1 MTHPASEP
9 NPQVTSAAASRASDG
24 TNGASALTDVNAD
37 VNARA
42 PILATTAVTKTFP
55 GVKALQRVDFR
66 LFPGEIHT
74 LMGQNGAGKSTL
86 INVLTG
92 VVAPDA
98 GTIRLGG
105 EVVAFASPQ
114 EAEAAGVR
122 TLYQEVNLCPN
133 LSVAENIFAGRQPRR
148 FGAIDWPAI
157 KRRAQAALA
166 RLDVSLDVTRSLDAY
181 PIAVQQM
188 VAIARALSVDA
199 RVLILDEPTS
209 SLDDG
214 EVSQLFKI
222 LRHLKQSGIAILF
235 VTHFIEQTYA
245 ISDRITVMRNGERE
259 GEYLARDLP
268 ADQLV
273 AKMVGHER
281 MSARLREAAHEGHA
295 RHESREREG
304 RERHASYGHA
314 SHDGQPVT
322 QTGQATTQA
331 TEATQATHPF
341 IELQGV
347 GRRGTLQPIDLNLQ
361 RGQILGLAGL
371 LGSGRTEIARLLFG
385 ADRTDSGVILIEGRA
400 VKLRSP
406 RDAVRH
412 GVGYCA
418 EDRKKEGIVAELSI
432 RENILLALQA
442 RRGWWRKIS
451 RQRARELADLW
462 IERLGIKAADAEQP
476 IGLLSGGNQQKAL
489 LARWLATDPTLLI
502 LDEPTRGIDVAAK
515 FDIMDRLL
523 ALCAS
528 GLSILF
534 ISSEIS
540 EVLRVSHRVAVLRD
554 RRKIAE
560 VAGTASNEDNIYRLI
575 AGSGE

>member
-1 MTHPASEP
+1 MTHSATEP
-9 NPQVTSAAASRASDG
+9 NSPDEGAQRVSAARATS
-24 TNGASALTDVNAD
+24 GA
-37 VNARA
+37 ARGPE
-42 PILATTAVTKTFP
+42 PILATSGVSKTFP
-55 GVKALQRVDFR
+55 GVKALQGVDFR
-66 LFPGEIHT
+66 LFPGEVHT

-133 LSVAENIFAGRQPRR
+133 LSVAENIFAGRQPKR
-148 FGAIDWPAI
+148 FGAIDWSDI

-209 SLDDG
+209 SLDDS
-214 EVSQLFKI
+214 EVAQLFKI

-273 AKMVGHER
+273 SKMVGHER
-281 MSARLREAAHEGHA
+281 MSARLREASHEHQSAQAFSDDAPHA
-295 RHESREREG
+295 
-304 RERHASYGHA
+304 ASN
-314 SHDGQPVT
+314 GQP
-322 QTGQATTQA
+322 
-331 TEATQATHPF
+331 F
-341 IELQGV
+341 MELRGV
-347 GRRGTLQPIDLNLQ
+347 GRRGTLQPVDLDVQ
-361 RGQILGLAGL
+361 PGQILGLAGL
-371 LGSGRTEIARLLFG
+371 LGSGRTETARLLFG
-385 ADRTDSGVILIEGRA
+385 ADRSDSGTILVNGRP
-400 VKLRSP
+400 VRLRSP

-412 GVGYCA
+412 GIGYCA

-451 RQRARELADLW
+451 RQRAREIADLW
-462 IERLGIKAADAEQP
+462 IERLGIKASDAEQP

-489 LARWLATDPTLLI
+489 LARWLATDPKLLI

-523 ALCAS
+523 ALCAN

-560 VAGTASNEDNIYRLI
+560 VAGKASTEDNIYRLI

>member
-9 NPQVTSAAASRASDG
+9 NPPAAGIPASAAATAQ
-24 TNGASALTDVNAD
+24 THP
-37 VNARA
+37 A
-42 PILATTAVTKTFP
+42 PILATAGVSKTFP

-66 LFPGEIHT
+66 LFPGEVHT

-105 EVVAFASPQ
+105 EIVAFASPQ

-133 LSVAENIFAGRQPRR
+133 LSVAENIFAGRQPKR
-148 FGAIDWPAI
+148 FGAIDWPDI
-157 KRRAQAALA
+157 KRRAQAALL

-214 EVSQLFKI
+214 EVAQLFKI

-281 MSARLREAAHEGHA
+281 MSARLRAAAHDGHA
-295 RHESREREG
+295 GHEAPERENAGHESV
-304 RERHASYGHA
+304 
-314 SHDGQPVT
+314 QPFV
-322 QTGQATTQA
+322 
-331 TEATQATHPF
+331 
-341 IELQGV
+341 ELRGV
-347 GRRGTLQPIDLNLQ
+347 GRRGTLQPIDLDV
-361 RGQILGLAGL
+361 RPGQILGLAGL
-371 LGSGRTEIARLLFG
+371 LGSGRTETARLLFG
-385 ADRTDSGVILIEGRA
+385 ADRADSGTILIEGRP
-400 VKLRSP
+400 VRLNSP

-412 GVGYCA
+412 GIGYCA

-442 RRGWWRKIS
+442 RRGWWRKIK
-451 RQRARELADLW
+451 RQRAHEIAEMW
-462 IERLGIKAADAEQP
+462 IERLGIKATDAEQP

-489 LARWLATDPTLLI
+489 LARWLATDPKLLI

-523 ALCAS
+523 ALCAN

>member
-1 MTHPASEP
+1 MTHSASEP
-9 NPQVTSAAASRASDG
+9 NQPGQPARGTPASSGVERE
-24 TNGASALTDVNAD
+24 
-37 VNARA
+37 
-42 PILATTAVTKTFP
+42 PILETSGVSKTFP

-66 LFPGEIHT
+66 LFPGEVHT

-92 VVAPDA
+92 VLAPDA

-105 EVVAFASPQ
+105 EIVAFASPQ

-148 FGAIDWPAI
+148 FGAIDWSDI
-157 KRRAQAALA
+157 KRRAQEALA

-209 SLDDG
+209 SLDDS
-214 EVSQLFKI
+214 EVAQLFKI

-281 MSARLREAAHEGHA
+281 MSARLREAAHEGQA
-295 RHESREREG
+295 ADDLREFAHEPAEE
-304 RERHASYGHA
+304 HASA
-314 SHDGQPVT
+314 AAAQPFV
-322 QTGQATTQA
+322 
-331 TEATQATHPF
+331 
-341 IELQGV
+341 ELRGV
-347 GRRGTLQPIDLNLQ
+347 GRRGTLQPIDLDV
-361 RGQILGLAGL
+361 RAGQILGLAGL
-371 LGSGRTEIARLLFG
+371 LGSGRTETARLLFG
-385 ADRTDSGVILIEGRA
+385 ADRADSGTILVNGRP

-412 GVGYCA
+412 GIGYCA

-432 RENILLALQA
+432 RENIVLALQA

-451 RQRARELADLW
+451 RQRARELADVW
-462 IERLGIKAADAEQP
+462 IERLGIKASDAEQP
-476 IGLLSGGNQQKAL
+476 IALLSGGNQQKAL
-489 LARWLATDPTLLI
+489 LARWLATDPKLLI

-523 ALCAS
+523 ALCAN

-534 ISSEIS
+534 ISSEIG

-560 VAGTASNEDNIYRLI
+560 VAGKASNEDNIYRLI

>member
-1 MTHPASEP
+1 MTHPAFEP
-9 NPQVTSAAASRASDG
+9 NPPPASAINPAAAASPDDG
-24 TNGASALTDVNAD
+24 NV
-37 VNARA
+37 RE
-42 PILATTAVTKTFP
+42 PILATTGVSKTFP
-55 GVKALQRVDFR
+55 GVKALHGVDFR

-92 VVAPDA
+92 VLAPDS
-98 GTIRLGG
+98 GTIRLAG

-148 FGAIDWPAI
+148 FGAIDWPDI

-166 RLDVSLDVTRSLDAY
+166 RLDIALDVTRSLDAY

-209 SLDDG
+209 SLDDS
-214 EVSQLFKI
+214 EVAQLFKI

-268 ADQLV
+268 ADLLV
-273 AKMVGHER
+273 SKMVGHER
-281 MSARLREAAHEGHA
+281 MSERLREAAQEA
-295 RHESREREG
+295 SDEREQTQD
-304 RERHASYGHA
+304 EHPVASA
-314 SHDGQPVT
+314 
-322 QTGQATTQA
+322 
-331 TEATQATHPF
+331 F
-341 IELQGV
+341 IELRGV
-347 GRRGTLQPIDLNLQ
+347 GKRGTLQPIDLDVQ

-371 LGSGRTEIARLLFG
+371 LGSGRTETARLLFG
-385 ADRTDSGVILIEGRA
+385 ADRADSGTMLVDGKPVR
-400 VKLRSP
+400 LRSP
-406 RDAVRH
+406 HDAVRH
-412 GVGYCA
+412 GIAYCA
-418 EDRKKEGIVAELSI
+418 EDRKKEGIVADLSI

-462 IERLGIKAADAEQP
+462 IERLGIKASDAEQP

-489 LARWLATDPTLLI
+489 LARWLATDPKLLI

-523 ALCAS
+523 ALCAN

-560 VAGTASNEDNIYRLI
+560 VKGTASNEDNIYRLI

>member
-1 MTHPASEP
+1 MLEAAEPRTADRARPMTHHPSSSKPLAG
-9 NPQVTSAAASRASDG
+9 AAATHTGGA
-24 TNGASALTDVNAD
+24 ASALEPV
-37 VNARA
+37 
-42 PILATTAVTKTFP
+42 LATTGVSKTFP

-92 VVAPDA
+92 VVAPEA

-114 EAEAAGVR
+114 EAEAAGIR
-122 TLYQEVNLCPN
+122 TLYQEVNLCSN
-133 LSVAENIFAGRQPRR
+133 LSVAENIFAGRQPKR
-148 FGAIDWPAI
+148 FGAIDWNDI

-166 RLDVSLDVTRSLDAY
+166 RLDVTLDVTRSLDAY

-209 SLDDG
+209 SLDDS
-214 EVSQLFKI
+214 EVAQLFKI

-273 AKMVGHER
+273 SRMVGHER
-281 MSARLREAAHEGHA
+281 MSARLREAAHAGHDGHA
-295 RHESREREG
+295 G
-304 RERHASYGHA
+304 PQDA
-314 SHDGQPVT
+314 
-322 QTGQATTQA
+322 QAG
-331 TEATQATHPF
+331 EPF
-341 IELQGV
+341 MTLRGV
-347 GRRGTLQPIDLNLQ
+347 GRRGSMQPIDLDVQ
-361 RGQILGLAGL
+361 PGQILGLAGL
-371 LGSGRTEIARLLFG
+371 LGSGRTETARLLFG
-385 ADRTDSGVILIEGRA
+385 ADRADSGTMLVEGRP
-400 VKLRSP
+400 VRLRSP

-412 GVGYCA
+412 GIGYCA

-462 IERLGIKAADAEQP
+462 IERLGIKASDAEQP

-489 LARWLATDPTLLI
+489 LARWLATDPRLLI
-502 LDEPTRGIDVAAK
+502 LDEPTRGIDIAAK

-560 VAGTASNEDNIYRLI
+560 VSGQASNEDNIYRLI

>member
-9 NPQVTSAAASRASDG
+9 NQPVHHGALAP
-24 TNGASALTDVNAD
+24 GASGTG
-37 VNARA
+37 RA
-42 PILATTAVTKTFP
+42 VSLPEPLLATSGVSRTFP
-55 GVKALQRVDFR
+55 GVKALQQVDFR

-148 FGAIDWPAI
+148 FGAIDWPDI

-166 RLDVSLDVTRSLDAY
+166 RLDVTLDVTRSLDAY

-209 SLDDG
+209 SLDDS
-214 EVSQLFKI
+214 EVAQLFKI

-273 AKMVGHER
+273 SKMVGHER

-295 RHESREREG
+295 AHAAHDSHED
-304 RERHASYGHA
+304 AQDA
-314 SHDGQPVT
+314 QDAQAGQPFV
-322 QTGQATTQA
+322 
-331 TEATQATHPF
+331 
-341 IELQGV
+341 ELRGV
-347 GRRGTLQPIDLNLQ
+347 GRRGTLQPIDLEVQ
-361 RGQILGLAGL
+361 PGQILGLAGL
-371 LGSGRTEIARLLFG
+371 LGSGRTETARLLFG
-385 ADRTDSGVILIEGRA
+385 ADRADSGTMLVEGQPVR
-400 VKLRSP
+400 LRSP
-406 RDAVRH
+406 RDAVHHRI
-412 GVGYCA
+412 GYCA

-432 RENILLALQA
+432 RENIMLALQA
-442 RRGWWRKIS
+442 RRGWLRKIS

-476 IGLLSGGNQQKAL
+476 IALLSGGNQQKAL
-489 LARWLATDPTLLI
+489 LARWLATDPKLLI

-523 ALCAS
+523 ALCAN

-534 ISSEIS
+534 ISSEIG

-560 VAGTASNEDNIYRLI
+560 VAGKASNEDNIYRLI

>member
-9 NPQVTSAAASRASDG
+9 NPPVGGAGNVQTTAGITGAAATQAGG
-24 TNGASALTDVNAD
+24 TTNALE
-37 VNARA
+37 
-42 PILATTAVTKTFP
+42 PILATAGVSKTFP

-92 VVAPDA
+92 VLAPDE

-105 EVVAFASPQ
+105 ELVAFASPQ

-148 FGAIDWPAI
+148 FGAIDWPDI

-166 RLDVSLDVTRSLDAY
+166 RLDVTLDVTRSLDAY

-273 AKMVGHER
+273 SKMVGHER
-281 MSARLREAAHEGHA
+281 MSARLREAAHEGHEA
-295 RHESREREG
+295 HEA
-304 RERHASYGHA
+304 HAGPQA
-314 SHDGQPVT
+314 AQAVQPFV
-322 QTGQATTQA
+322 
-331 TEATQATHPF
+331 
-341 IELQGV
+341 ELRGV
-347 GRRGTLQPIDLNLQ
+347 GRRGTMQPIDLDVQ
-361 RGQILGLAGL
+361 PGQILGLAGL
-371 LGSGRTEIARLLFG
+371 LGSGRTETARLLFG
-385 ADRTDSGVILIEGRA
+385 ADRADSGTILVEGRP
-400 VKLRSP
+400 VRLRSP

-412 GVGYCA
+412 GIGYCA

-432 RENILLALQA
+432 RDNILLALQA

-489 LARWLATDPTLLI
+489 LARWLATDPKLLI

-560 VAGTASNEDNIYRLI
+560 VAGKASNEDNIYRLI

>member
-9 NPQVTSAAASRASDG
+9 NPPAAGAQS
-24 TNGASALTDVNAD
+24 NGAITGDARAGASSALE
-37 VNARA
+37 
-42 PILATTAVTKTFP
+42 PILATAGVSKTFP

-98 GTIRLGG
+98 GTIRLAG
-105 EVVAFASPQ
+105 EIVAFASPQ

-133 LSVAENIFAGRQPRR
+133 LSVAENIFAGRQPKR
-148 FGAIDWPAI
+148 FGAIDWPDI
-157 KRRAQAALA
+157 KRRAQAALL
-166 RLDVSLDVTRSLDAY
+166 RLDVTLDVTRSLDAY

-214 EVSQLFKI
+214 EVAQLFKI

-281 MSARLREAAHEGHA
+281 MSARLREAAHDGHTTHEGPQ
-295 RHESREREG
+295 SKQ
-304 RERHASYGHA
+304 SV
-314 SHDGQPVT
+314 QPFV
-322 QTGQATTQA
+322 
-331 TEATQATHPF
+331 
-341 IELQGV
+341 ELRGV
-347 GRRGTLQPIDLNLQ
+347 GRRGTLQPIDLDVQ
-361 RGQILGLAGL
+361 PGQILGLAGL
-371 LGSGRTEIARLLFG
+371 LGSGRTETARLLFG
-385 ADRTDSGVILIEGRA
+385 ADRADSGTILVEGRP
-400 VKLRSP
+400 VRLRSP

-412 GVGYCA
+412 GIGYCA

-442 RRGWWRKIS
+442 RRGWWRKIK
-451 RQRARELADLW
+451 RHRAHEIADMW
-462 IERLGIKAADAEQP
+462 IERLGIKATDAEQP

-489 LARWLATDPTLLI
+489 LARWLATDPKLLI

-523 ALCAS
+523 ALCAN

-560 VAGTASNEDNIYRLI
+560 VAGKASNEDNIYRLI

>member
-1 MTHPASEP
+1 MSHSAFEP
-9 NPQVTSAAASRASDG
+9 NQPGQPTRGAHSPQD
-24 TNGASALTDVNAD
+24 GASA
-37 VNARA
+37 RE
-42 PILATTAVTKTFP
+42 PILATSGVSKTFP
-55 GVKALQRVDFR
+55 GVKALQGVDFR
-66 LFPGEIHT
+66 LFPGEVHT

-92 VVAPDA
+92 VLAPDA

-105 EVVAFASPQ
+105 ETVAFASPQ

-148 FGAIDWPAI
+148 FGAIDWPDI

-166 RLDVSLDVTRSLDAY
+166 RLDVTLDVTRSLDAY

-209 SLDDG
+209 SLDDS
-214 EVSQLFKI
+214 EVAQLFKI
-222 LRHLKQSGIAILF
+222 LRHLKHSGIAILF

-281 MSARLREAAHEGHA
+281 MSARLREAAHEGQAADDPRDIAEDSPSHA
-295 RHESREREG
+295 PL
-304 RERHASYGHA
+304 A
-314 SHDGQPVT
+314 
-322 QTGQATTQA
+322 QTAA
-331 TEATQATHPF
+331 PF
-341 IELQGV
+341 VELRGV
-347 GRRGTLQPIDLNLQ
+347 GRRGTLQPIDLDVQ
-361 RGQILGLAGL
+361 AGQILGLAGL
-371 LGSGRTEIARLLFG
+371 LGSGRTETARLLFG
-385 ADRTDSGVILIEGRA
+385 ADRADSGTILVNGRP
-400 VKLRSP
+400 VRLRSP

-412 GVGYCA
+412 GIGYCA

-432 RENILLALQA
+432 RENIVLALQA
-442 RRGWWRKIS
+442 RRGWWRKIG
-451 RQRARELADLW
+451 RQRARELADVW
-462 IERLGIKAADAEQP
+462 IERLGIKASDAEQP
-476 IGLLSGGNQQKAL
+476 IALLSGGNQQKAL
-489 LARWLATDPTLLI
+489 LARWLATDPKLLI

-523 ALCAS
+523 ALCAN

-560 VAGTASNEDNIYRLI
+560 VAGKASNEDNIYRLI
-575 AGSGE
+575 AGSCE

>member
-1 MTHPASEP
+1 MTHSASEP
-9 NPQVTSAAASRASDG
+9 DPLLASKTKPSAADLSNDGNASE
-24 TNGASALTDVNAD
+24 
-37 VNARA
+37 
-42 PILATTAVTKTFP
+42 PILATTGISKTFP
-55 GVKALQRVDFR
+55 GVKALQGVDFR
-66 LFPGEIHT
+66 LFPGEVHT

-92 VVAPDA
+92 VLTPDS

-105 EVVAFASPQ
+105 EAVAFASPQ

-148 FGAIDWPAI
+148 FGAIDWPDI

-166 RLDVSLDVTRSLDAY
+166 RLDISLDVTRSLDAY

-209 SLDDG
+209 SLDDS
-214 EVSQLFKI
+214 EVAQLFKI

-259 GEYLARDLP
+259 GEYLARDLS
-268 ADQLV
+268 ADLLV
-273 AKMVGHER
+273 SKMVGHER
-281 MSARLREAAHEGHA
+281 MSERLREAAHEA
-295 RHESREREG
+295 SDVSEQTERE
-304 RERHASYGHA
+304 HAA
-314 SHDGQPVT
+314 AP
-322 QTGQATTQA
+322 A
-331 TEATQATHPF
+331 F
-341 IELQGV
+341 IELRGV
-347 GRRGTLQPIDLNLQ
+347 GKRGTLQPIDLDVQ

-371 LGSGRTEIARLLFG
+371 LGSGRTETARLLFG
-385 ADRTDSGVILIEGRA
+385 ADRADSGTMLVDGKPVR
-400 VKLRSP
+400 LRSP
-406 RDAVRH
+406 HDAVRH
-412 GVGYCA
+412 GIAYCA
-418 EDRKKEGIVAELSI
+418 EDRKKEGIVADLSI

-462 IERLGIKAADAEQP
+462 IERLGIKASDAEQP

-489 LARWLATDPTLLI
+489 LARWLATDPKLLI

-523 ALCAS
+523 ALCEN

-560 VAGTASNEDNIYRLI
+560 VKGTASNEDNIYRLI

>member
-1 MTHPASEP
+1 MTHSATEP
-9 NPQVTSAAASRASDG
+9 NQPDQPKRGAPGAQSRQNDISARE
-24 TNGASALTDVNAD
+24 
-37 VNARA
+37 
-42 PILATTAVTKTFP
+42 PILATSGVSKTFP
-55 GVKALQRVDFR
+55 GVKALQHVDFR
-66 LFPGEIHT
+66 LLPGEVHT

-92 VVAPDA
+92 VLAPDA

-105 EVVAFASPQ
+105 EVVAFGSPQ

-148 FGAIDWPAI
+148 FGAIDWADI
-157 KRRAQAALA
+157 KRRAQEALA

-214 EVSQLFKI
+214 EVAQLFKI

-259 GEYLARDLP
+259 GEYLARDLS

-281 MSARLREAAHEGHA
+281 MSARLREAAHEGQAADDLQDIEQDHA
-295 RHESREREG
+295 
-304 RERHASYGHA
+304 
-314 SHDGQPVT
+314 D
-322 QTGQATTQA
+322 ATDA
-331 TEATQATHPF
+331 AAARPF
-341 IELQGV
+341 VELRGV
-347 GRRGTLQPIDLNLQ
+347 GRRGTLQPIDLEVQ
-361 RGQILGLAGL
+361 AGKILGLAGL
-371 LGSGRTEIARLLFG
+371 LGSGRTETARLLFG
-385 ADRTDSGVILIEGRA
+385 ADRADSGTILVEGR
-400 VKLRSP
+400 VVRLRTP
-406 RDAVRH
+406 HDAVRH
-412 GVGYCA
+412 GIGYCA

-462 IERLGIKAADAEQP
+462 IERLGIKASDAEQP

-489 LARWLATDPTLLI
+489 LARWLATDPKLLI

-523 ALCAS
+523 ALCAN

-560 VAGTASNEDNIYRLI
+560 VAGKASNEDNIYRLI

>member
-1 MTHPASEP
+1 MTHSATEP
-9 NPQVTSAAASRASDG
+9 NQPDQPDQPRRGTPPGAPSQQNDMSARE
-24 TNGASALTDVNAD
+24 
-37 VNARA
+37 
-42 PILATTAVTKTFP
+42 PILATSGVSKTFP
-55 GVKALQRVDFR
+55 GVKALQHVDFR
-66 LFPGEIHT
+66 LFPGEVHT

-92 VVAPDA
+92 VLAPDA

-148 FGAIDWPAI
+148 FGAIDWPDI
-157 KRRAQAALA
+157 KRRAQEALA

-209 SLDDG
+209 SLDDS
-214 EVSQLFKI
+214 EVAQLFKI
-222 LRHLKQSGIAILF
+222 LRHLKRSGIAILF

-259 GEYLARDLP
+259 GEYLARDLS

-281 MSARLREAAHEGHA
+281 MSARLREAAH
-295 RHESREREG
+295 
-304 RERHASYGHA
+304 
-314 SHDGQPVT
+314 DGQAADDQEVA
-322 QTGQATTQA
+322 QDH
-331 TEATQATHPF
+331 TEATATQPF
-341 IELQGV
+341 IELRGV
-347 GRRGTLQPIDLNLQ
+347 GRRGTLQPIDLEMQ
-361 RGQILGLAGL
+361 AGKILGLAGL
-371 LGSGRTEIARLLFG
+371 LGSGRTETARLLFG
-385 ADRTDSGVILIEGRA
+385 ADRADSGTILVEGRA
-400 VKLRSP
+400 VRLRTP
-406 RDAVRH
+406 HDAVRH
-412 GVGYCA
+412 GIGYCA

-432 RENILLALQA
+432 RENIMLALQA

-451 RQRARELADLW
+451 RQRARELADMW
-462 IERLGIKAADAEQP
+462 IERLGIKASDAEQP
-476 IGLLSGGNQQKAL
+476 IALLSGGNQQKAL
-489 LARWLATDPTLLI
+489 LARWLATDPKLLI

-523 ALCAS
+523 ALCAN

-560 VAGTASNEDNIYRLI
+560 VAGKASNEDNIYRLI

>member
-1 MTHPASEP
+1 MTHSATEP
-9 NPQVTSAAASRASDG
+9 TQPDQPQRDTPTGAPSQQNDMSARE
-24 TNGASALTDVNAD
+24 
-37 VNARA
+37 
-42 PILATTAVTKTFP
+42 PILATSGVSKTFP
-55 GVKALQRVDFR
+55 GVKALQHVDFR
-66 LFPGEIHT
+66 LFPGEVHT

-92 VVAPDA
+92 VLAPDA

-148 FGAIDWPAI
+148 FGAIDWPDI
-157 KRRAQAALA
+157 KRRAQEALA

-209 SLDDG
+209 SLDDS
-214 EVSQLFKI
+214 EVAQLFKI

-259 GEYLARDLP
+259 GEYLARDLS

-281 MSARLREAAHEGHA
+281 MSARLREAAHEG
-295 RHESREREG
+295 
-304 RERHASYGHA
+304 
-314 SHDGQPVT
+314 
-322 QTGQATTQA
+322 QAADDLQEVEQEH
-331 TEATQATHPF
+331 TEATATQPF
-341 IELQGV
+341 IELRGV
-347 GRRGTLQPIDLNLQ
+347 GRRGTLQPIDLEMQ
-361 RGQILGLAGL
+361 AGKILGLAGL
-371 LGSGRTEIARLLFG
+371 LGSGRTETARLLFG
-385 ADRTDSGVILIEGRA
+385 ADRADSGTILVEGRP
-400 VKLRSP
+400 VRLRTP
-406 RDAVRH
+406 HDAVRH
-412 GVGYCA
+412 GIGYCA

-432 RENILLALQA
+432 RENIMLALQA

-451 RQRARELADLW
+451 RQRARELADMW
-462 IERLGIKAADAEQP
+462 IERLGIKASDAEQP
-476 IGLLSGGNQQKAL
+476 IALLSGGNQQKAL
-489 LARWLATDPTLLI
+489 LARWLATDPKLLI

-523 ALCAS
+523 AVCAN

-560 VAGTASNEDNIYRLI
+560 VAGKASNEDNIYRLI

>member
-1 MTHPASEP
+1 MTHSATEP
-9 NPQVTSAAASRASDG
+9 NQPDQPRRGTPPGAPSQQNDMSARE
-24 TNGASALTDVNAD
+24 
-37 VNARA
+37 
-42 PILATTAVTKTFP
+42 PILATSGVSKTFP
-55 GVKALQRVDFR
+55 GVKALQHVDFR
-66 LFPGEIHT
+66 LFPGEVHT

-92 VVAPDA
+92 VLAPDA

-148 FGAIDWPAI
+148 FGAIDWPDI
-157 KRRAQAALA
+157 KRRAQEALA

-209 SLDDG
+209 SLDDS
-214 EVSQLFKI
+214 EVAQLFKI
-222 LRHLKQSGIAILF
+222 LRHLKRSGIAILF

-259 GEYLARDLP
+259 GEYLARDLS

-281 MSARLREAAHEGHA
+281 MSARLREAAHEG
-295 RHESREREG
+295 
-304 RERHASYGHA
+304 
-314 SHDGQPVT
+314 
-322 QTGQATTQA
+322 QAADDQEVA
-331 TEATQATHPF
+331 QDHTEATATQPF
-341 IELQGV
+341 IELRGV
-347 GRRGTLQPIDLNLQ
+347 GRRGTLQPIDLELQ
-361 RGQILGLAGL
+361 AGKILGLAGL
-371 LGSGRTEIARLLFG
+371 LGSGRTETARLLFG
-385 ADRTDSGVILIEGRA
+385 ADRADSGTILVEGRA
-400 VKLRSP
+400 VRLRTP
-406 RDAVRH
+406 HDAVRH
-412 GVGYCA
+412 GIGYCA

-432 RENILLALQA
+432 RENIMLALQA

-451 RQRARELADLW
+451 RQRARELADMW
-462 IERLGIKAADAEQP
+462 IERLGIKASDAEQP
-476 IGLLSGGNQQKAL
+476 IALLSGGNQQKAL
-489 LARWLATDPTLLI
+489 LARWLATDPKLLI

-523 ALCAS
+523 ALCAN

-560 VAGTASNEDNIYRLI
+560 VAGKASNEDNIYRLI

>member
-1 MTHPASEP
+1 MAHPTPDSPEP
-9 NPQVTSAAASRASDG
+9 VRSHGP
-24 TNGASALTDVNAD
+24 ALAQHAD
-37 VNARA
+37 ATA
-42 PILATTAVTKTFP
+42 QAGEIEPILATKGVTKTFP
-55 GVKALQRVDFR
+55 GVKALQNVDFR
-66 LFPGEIHT
+66 LFPGEVHT

-98 GTIRLGG
+98 GVVHLGG
-105 EVVAFASPQ
+105 QAVAFASPQ

-133 LSVAENIFAGRQPRR
+133 LSVAENVFAGRQPKR
-148 FGAIDWPAI
+148 FGAIDWREI
-157 KRRAQAALA
+157 RRRAQAALE
-166 RLDVSLDVTRSLDAY
+166 RLDVSLDVTKSLDAY

-188 VAIARALSVDA
+188 VAIARAISVDA

-209 SLDDG
+209 SLDDS
-214 EVSQLFKI
+214 EVAQLFKI

-235 VTHFIEQTYA
+235 VTHFLEQTYA

-259 GEYLARDLP
+259 GEYLARDLS

-281 MSARLREAAHEGHA
+281 MSTRLREAAHEA
-295 RHESREREG
+295 PAEK
-304 RERHASYGHA
+304 
-314 SHDGQPVT
+314 
-322 QTGQATTQA
+322 
-331 TEATQATHPF
+331 EAVHPF
-341 IELQGV
+341 VELRGV
-347 GRRGTLQPIDLNLQ
+347 GRRGSMQPVDLDVQ
-361 RGQILGLAGL
+361 PGQILGLAGL
-371 LGSGRTEIARLLFG
+371 LGSGRTETARLLFG
-385 ADRTDSGVILIEGRA
+385 ADRADSGTINVGGRA
-400 VKLRSP
+400 VRLRSP
-406 RDAVRH
+406 HDAVAL
-412 GVGYCA
+412 GIGYCP

-442 RRGWWRKIS
+442 RRGWFRKIS
-451 RQRARELADLW
+451 GQRARELADLW
-462 IERLGIKAADAEQP
+462 IERLGIKASDAEQP

-489 LARWLATDPTLLI
+489 LARWLATEPKLLI

-515 FDIMDRLL
+515 FDIMDRML

-528 GLSILF
+528 GLAILF
-534 ISSEIS
+534 ISSEVS

-560 VAGTASNEDNIYRLI
+560 VAGNASNEDNIYRLI